1 MEPGQQAGSG
11 KAAAGF
17 RIPRPSAGELVG
29 RGAGRR
35 TPCAERAVMAHSSPE
50 PAARWYR
57 GGRIGRACRR
67 TPCAGRAVMTDSS
80 PEPAAACSEGGRVGR
95 GW

>member
-35 TPCAERAVMAHSSPE
+35 TLCAERAVILTAVQSL
-50 PAARWYR
+50 RLLV
-57 GGRIGRACRR
+57 GRRR
-67 TPCAGRAVMTDSS
+67 
-80 PEPAAACSEGGRVGR
+80 RVGR
-95 GW
+95 GYGASLQASG